1 MRRTR
6 LIIKVQHY
14 ERNRQATTT
23 PVSWYRLTGTHS
35 TRLGSGYYNNRR
47 HSYVR
52 R

>member
-1 MRRTR
+1 MKRNIKRLFAPRFESAFKYSKPHYNWRT
-6 LIIKVQHY
+6 
-14 ERNRQATTT
+14 A
-23 PVSWYRLTGTHS
+23 TGTHS